1 MKNYIFLSMF
11 LFGLLFTSCKK
22 YVEGEDISP
31 NAPSTVTEGLL
42 LSGLEVSTFS
52 NYTGNLARIGS
63 VMSQQST
70 GVLFQYE
77 DLSKY
82 DITETTID
90 NEWGQIY
97 SRSLINADLL
107 IEKAGDINKQ
117 YRGIARIL
125 KAMNLGLATDYW
137 GDVPNKEALQ
147 GLNASYNAAFDS
159 QESIIADIQQT
170 LTDAI
175 ADLKSTTDIL
185 TPGIDDY
192 IFGGDASKWIMNAYV
207 LKARY
212 ANRLSKID
220 PSGSATA
227 ALSAL
232 NDAYNAGF
240 TSSANNMNALFG
252 QNANEYNQW
261 FGFNQD
267 RAGYM
272 TMGAPLMVMM
282 NAISDPR
289 LPFYATKDDNGDYSS
304 KSAIGPKY
312 GSSDSPLP
320 LVTFVEA
327 KFIEAEAHMR
337 LNQANE
343 AAPAYNAAVVASVL
357 QVTGASDAAFEAAQ
371 ASETSATIDMAKIMN
386 QKYIAMFT
394 QPETWA
400 DWRRTNI
407 PALSPNSNAI
417 IAGIPRRLPTA
428 QQERLYNTKAVVTS
442 DLLKPVWWDK

>member
-1 MKNYIFLSMF
+1 MF

-31 NAPSTVTEGLL
+31 NAPSNVTEGLL

-63 VMSQQST
+63 VMSQQSA

-77 DLSKY
+77 DLQKY
-82 DITETTID
+82 DINETTID

-97 SRSLINADLL
+97 NRSLVNADLL
-107 IEKAGDINKQ
+107 IEKAGNINKQ

-147 GLNASYNAAFDS
+147 GLNASYNSAFDT

-175 ADLKSTTDIL
+175 ADLKSTTDVL
-185 TPGIDDY
+185 TPGTDDY

-227 ALSAL
+227 ALSSL
-232 NDAYNAGF
+232 NDAYNAGYI
-240 TSSANNMNALFG
+240 SSANNMKALFG

-272 TMGAPLMVMM
+272 TMGAPLMTMM
-282 NAISDPR
+282 NNLNDPR
-289 LPFYATKDDNGDYSS
+289 LPFYATKDANGGYSDGS
-304 KSAIGPKY
+304 SIGALY

-337 LNQANE
+337 LGHTDE
-343 AAPAYNAAVVASVL
+343 AAAAHNAAVVESVI
-357 QVTGASDAAFEAAQ
+357 QVTGANDAAYAAAQ
-371 ASETSATIDMAKIMN
+371 ASETMASITMTKIMS

-394 QPETWA
+394 QPEAWA

-407 PALSPNSNAI
+407 PALTPNANGI